1 LEYGSEV
8 DDAEDGDHELL
19 MINKCHNHGYPKL
32 DMSHL
37 IGKHQ
42 SKSAPKLTI
51 THEEEYD

>member
-1 LEYGSEV
+1 V